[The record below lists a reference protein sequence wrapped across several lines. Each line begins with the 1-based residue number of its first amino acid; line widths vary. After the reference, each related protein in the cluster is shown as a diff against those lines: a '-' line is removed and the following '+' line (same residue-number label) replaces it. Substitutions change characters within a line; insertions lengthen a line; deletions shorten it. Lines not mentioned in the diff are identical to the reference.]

1 MHADGSGG
9 LGRRLP
15 VALAVAFAVLAV
27 IVEVAG
33 DMPGDDWI
41 LERLYDVFG
50 TDLDDA
56 MVAVGA
62 VTNTVPIA
70 AAWLVVVVTLFV
82 TDRRPDAML
91 FFVTVSVAMAGNRLL
106 KEIVARPRPD
116 LRPSPEATSTFAFPS
131 GHAANTLALAG
142 AAYLIAPNATWRRR
156 VLVVGSLA
164 VVLVGFSRVAIS
176 VHYPS
181 DILASWLW
189 VGAWLTFLWR
199 RQRLSASD

>member
-1 MHADGSGG
+1 MHADAGG
-9 LGRRLP
+9 ALGRW
-15 VALAVAFAVLAV
+15 VIVGLAAGFAVLAM
-27 IVEVAG
+27 IVELAG

-50 TDLDDA
+50 TDLDDT

-62 VTNTVPIA
+62 VTDTAPIA
-70 AAWLVVVVTLFV
+70 IAWSFVVVALFV
-82 TDRRPDAML
+82 ADRRPDALL
-91 FFVTVSVAMAGNRLL
+91 FFVTVIVAMAGNRLL
-106 KEIVARPRPD
+106 KELVARPRPD
-116 LRPSPEATSTFAFPS
+116 LRPSPESTSTFAFPS

-142 AAYLIAPNATWRRR
+142 AVYLIAPNATWRRR
-156 VLVVGSLA
+156 VLVVGSLS

-181 DILASWLW
+181 DILGSWLW

-199 RQRLSASD
+199 RQRLGAVG